1 MKFHTHQHQNKIKLM
16 NKNIKNISANGFTFI
31 ELMIVMTMVA
41 VMAAIALP
49 NLGQFIANNRLKS
62 QMYDMLESINIARS
76 EAVKRKVK
84 TVMCRSA
91 DPTATTPACGGTA
104 NTWTTGWIVYAKGD
118 ANDAYNSA
126 TDTIIGIGNAAD
138 DTVNIM
144 SNGSGNSYL
153 VYKPDGSLNEAGTV
167 VYAIC
172 DDRGESHGKQISI
185 ALVGRASI
193 TSNPITDCT
202 P

>member
-1 MKFHTHQHQNKIKLM
+1 M
-16 NKNIKNISANGFTFI
+16 NKNIKTLSANGFTFI

-49 NLGQFIANNRLKS
+49 NLNQFIANNRLKS
-62 QMYDMLESINIARS
+62 QMYSMLESINVARS

-84 TVMCRSA
+84 TVMCR
-91 DPTATTPACGGTA
+91 TTNFTACGGTA
-104 NTWTTGWIVYAKGD
+104 NTWTTGWIVYAKGET
-118 ANDAYNSA
+118 AIPYNSA

-144 SNGSGNSYL
+144 SNSDGNEFV
-153 VYKPDGSLNEAGTV
+153 VYNADGSLNEAGTV

-172 DDRGESHGKQISI
+172 DYRGESDGKQISI
-185 ALVGRASI
+185 KLVGRAAL
-193 TSNPITDCT
+193 TSGPITTCT
-202 P
+202 PT